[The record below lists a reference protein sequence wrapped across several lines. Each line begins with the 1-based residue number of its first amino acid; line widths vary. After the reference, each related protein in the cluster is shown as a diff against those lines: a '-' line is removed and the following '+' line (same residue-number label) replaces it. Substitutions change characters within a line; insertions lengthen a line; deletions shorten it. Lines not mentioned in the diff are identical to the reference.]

1 MLPHIPL
8 VRSTNAQHRQSDGCG
23 KHLFVLLQSRDNL
36 PSFSV
41 RTSTALKIV
50 DVAQGYPALCARWN
64 PSSFPGDCRSCSENR
79 WMPCWL
85 VGGRNWA
92 FVQMPRGPLGIRI
105 FYMGSRRYIMDSPD
119 TQRGNRPSM
128 QLSSHKNAIQSCLCQ
143 ILVELSQATMKRAMP
158 SSSPTVPFPWLQPRL
173 SATSRCYTRRISSQH
188 QMIHGRT
195 QC

>member
-8 VRSTNAQHRQSDGCG
+8 VRSTNAQRRQSDGCG

-50 DVAQGYPALCARWN
+50 DVAQAYPALCARWN
-64 PSSFPGDCRSCSENR
+64 PSSFSGDCRSCSENR

-92 FVQMPRGPLGIRI
+92 FVQMSRGPLGIRNSI
-105 FYMGSRRYIMDSPD
+105 WEADGISWILQIHSAGTDLLCNCQVTKTRY
-119 TQRGNRPSM
+119 
-128 QLSSHKNAIQSCLCQ
+128 SHVSA
-143 ILVELSQATMKRAMP
+143 R
-158 SSSPTVPFPWLQPRL
+158 SSSNCHRPR
-173 SATSRCYTRRISSQH
+173 
-188 QMIHGRT
+188 
-195 QC
+195 